1 MTFNVGE
8 KTPFEIAEGSFFTEQ
23 LAPDKEAILQIERN
37 EFVPQSFNSS
47 AATKGTQVISTYLLI
62 L

>member
-1 MTFNVGE
+1 MLV
-8 KTPFEIAEGSFFTEQ
+8 KKHHLRWLKVPFFTEQ
-23 LAPDKEAILQIERN
+23 LVPDKEAILQIERN